1 MIWLLCGIWV
11 LTSCSTRYSHWI
23 WFWMDTGFGE
33 EKILNWQ
40 GVLKKHQSF
49 KLEDIELAA
58 TNQLLNFYFF
68 PIFRAGFFWTPPM
81 YNGSVVVW
89 CREDGR
95 SRGHWDRL
103 RQREDSIVIPTTCS
117 DYCILPE
124 LRGKLE
130 IKLNQPENVNFS
142 NIYWTHFLTLIHFR
156 TWNSRKLKV
165 VEN

>member
-1 MIWLLCGIWV
+1 MWDLSSYILQHSLFSLNLILNG
-11 LTSCSTRYSHWI
+11 YWI
-23 WFWMDTGFGE
+23 WRRENLELTGC
-33 EKILNWQ
+33 
-40 GVLKKHQSF
+40 
-49 KLEDIELAA
+49 LENPPIIISY
-58 TNQLLNFYFF
+58 LLRTYKSSNKRENFRFSWVS
-68 PIFRAGFFWTPPM
+68 IFRAGFFWTPPM

>member
-1 MIWLLCGIWV
+1 MWDLSSYILQHSLFSLNLILNG
-11 LTSCSTRYSHWI
+11 YWI
-23 WFWMDTGFGE
+23 WRRE
-33 EKILNWQ
+33 NL
-40 GVLKKHQSF
+40 
-49 KLEDIELAA
+49 ELAA
-58 TNQLLNFYFF
+58 GCLKNAPIIKTKGYKTAATKGKTLNFSSF